1 MSMLAPSARVA
12 PIGGR
17 VIPDSLLFPR
27 RAAAMARDAQPWCV
41 VAIDA
46 EEDFDWG
53 SPIRGTSFS
62 TACMKNIP
70 TLHEIFG
77 AYGIVPT
84 YLLTYPVLDDD
95 DAVRLL
101 DRQMA
106 KGQCRVGLQL
116 HPWVTPPIGGGD
128 TLESSFSGNLD
139 PNLEEQKLLALRQR
153 FIQRFGEEPKA
164 YRAGRYGLS
173 AYTATLL
180 ENHGFTVDTSLAPR
194 TSFELEGGPD
204 FSAYDYGLFWFGR
217 HRDLLEVP
225 LCRSVVGW
233 GGAGAGAA
241 YRWLSSPEVAR
252 WRIGSALPR
261 VRFAERVTLSPEGND
276 AAAMERLVRGLSA
289 RGQSILALSFHSS
302 SLLAGR
308 NPYVRSKRD
317 LHGFYDR
324 LSAILDRMASRYRF
338 RFTSLLDLPSLV
350 VPRAPAA
357 I

>member
-1 MSMLAPSARVA
+1 MPEAAGVA
-12 PIGGR
+12 VDGR
-17 VIPDSLLFPR
+17 AIPKQALFPSQ
-27 RAAAMARDAQPWCV
+27 ASAVARDAQPWCA

-46 EEDFDWG
+46 EEDFDWD

-62 TACMKNIP
+62 TACMKNTP

-77 AYGIVPT
+77 AYGIVPI

-101 DRQMA
+101 DRQIA
-106 KGQCRVGLQL
+106 KGQCLVGLQL
-116 HPWVTPPIGGGD
+116 HPWVTPPFGGSD

-153 FIQRFGEEPKA
+153 FIERFGEAPKA

-173 AYTATLL
+173 AHTAGLL
-180 ENHGFTVDTSLAPR
+180 EKHGFTVDTSLAPR

-233 GGAGAGAA
+233 GGAEAGAA
-241 YRWLSSPEVAR
+241 YRWLSSPDVAR
-252 WRIGSALPR
+252 WRIGSVLPR
-261 VRFAERVTLSPEGND
+261 LRFAERVTLSPEGND

-289 RGQSILALSFHSS
+289 RGQSILVLSFHSS

-308 NPYVRSKRD
+308 NPYVRSRRD
-317 LHGFYDR
+317 LHAFYDS
-324 LSAILDRMASRYRF
+324 LSTILDRMVRRHQF
-338 RFTSLLDLPSLV
+338 RFTSLLDLPLHLL
-350 VPRAPAA
+350 PRTPLAA
-357 I
+357 RR